1 MMMMAATTMTM
12 MTTEMTD
19 GKRYMKLRHEQK
31 HQISRMEDLVLAGR
45 LSKLFE
51 RDSHAGPDGSY
62 RVTSLYFDTPY
73 DKALREKMDG
83 ISRREKFRLRYYG
96 TDVSYIRLEKKFKIG
111 GMCGKRSRRISR
123 DQAQA
128 LLEGELVLP
137 PADEPLLLE
146 LYSKIQGQQ
155 LRPKTVVRYDREAF
169 LFEPGNVR
177 ITLDRRIRTGQN
189 PQDFFRE
196 DFFREDSC
204 LIQVMDPFTVLEVK
218 YDEMFPEIVE
228 MAVQVPGRQASACSK
243 YALCRRF
250 D

>member
-1 MMMMAATTMTM
+1 MMMAATTMTM

-111 GMCGKRSRRISR
+111 GMCGKRSQRISR

-128 LLEGELVLP
+128 LLAGELALP

-177 ITLDRRIRTGQN
+177 ITLDRRIRTGQS

-196 DFFREDSC
+196 DFFCEDSC

-218 YDEMFPEIVE
+218 YDEMLPEIVE